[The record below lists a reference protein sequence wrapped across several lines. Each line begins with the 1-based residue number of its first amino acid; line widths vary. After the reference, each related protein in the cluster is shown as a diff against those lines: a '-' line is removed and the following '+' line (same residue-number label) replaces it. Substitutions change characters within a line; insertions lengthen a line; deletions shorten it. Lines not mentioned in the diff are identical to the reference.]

1 MAKYSKKRSRK
12 GRSRRRPYKKRR
24 NTIKGVSRK
33 LDKLYSAIEYKHW
46 DVTHIDQRPTQAG
59 LVYSL
64 TNMPVGDG
72 DQSRDG
78 DKVTTTSIQ
87 FRCQIGQVQLHNLIR
102 FVVLKVR
109 GSRYEIAP
117 TAASYRDL
125 IFQSPITQGLNR
137 PWLWKYNVDYFRSSG
152 AKILMDSYYDLV
164 PTSIGETSVSKN
176 MYIKKKITHRQN
188 MQYTTGGLRSNH
200 EIILLVF
207 GEQATTSF
215 APYFSF
221 TTRLNYL
228 DL

>member
-1 MAKYSKKRSRK
+1 MAKFSKKRSRK
-12 GRSRRRPYKKRR
+12 GRTRRRPYKKRR

-46 DVTHIDQRPTQAG
+46 DTTNIDLRPTQAG

-64 TNMPVGDG
+64 TNMPQSDG
-72 DQSRDG
+72 DQGRDG
-78 DKVTTTSIQ
+78 DKITTTSIQ
-87 FRCQIGQVQLHNLIR
+87 FRCQIGQFAVHNLIR

-109 GSRYEIAP
+109 GNRYEIAP

-125 IFQSPITQGLNR
+125 IFQSPVTQGLGR
-137 PWLWKYNVDYFRSSG
+137 PYLWKYNVDYFRSSG

-164 PTSIGETSVSKN
+164 PTSIGDTSAAKTV
-176 MYIKKKITHRQN
+176 YIKKKIAHRQN
-188 MQYTTGGLRSNH
+188 MQYTNGGLRSNH

-207 GEQATTSF
+207 GEQATTDF

-221 TTRLNYL
+221 TSRLNYL